1 MPPRNL
7 GNRNPGSER
16 LGDDPPL
23 LLHRPAPAASYP
35 GANVHPPA
43 RELRVAYS
51 VAHMCETFPPNQ
63 QETCNIPRAS
73 IKVGWEN
80 RLRSIEPFFMSLA
93 ARDSEFRRWS
103 GRVDRRI
110 CQTFAASPAE
120 PGELPLGFR
129 AAQRATAKFFA
140 RGVRSEQ
147 SGWSRGERPMTVG
160 TPVLASLHRRLCPVL
175 AVRPDGAN
183 PQWTT
188 RRVVD

>member
-23 LLHRPAPAASYP
+23 LLHRPPPAPSSP

-63 QETCNIPRAS
+63 REDCNIPRVS

-80 RLRSIEPFFMSLA
+80 RLRSSRPASKLFGPGSRPPRDLA
-93 ARDSEFRRWS
+93 Y
-103 GRVDRRI
+103 G
-110 CQTFAASPAE
+110 CQ
-120 PGELPLGFR
+120 GL
-129 AAQRATAKFFA
+129 
-140 RGVRSEQ
+140 VN
-147 SGWSRGERPMTVG
+147 RPVG
-160 TPVLASLHRRLCPVL
+160 
-175 AVRPDGAN
+175 
-183 PQWTT
+183 Q
-188 RRVVD
+188 VV

>member
-63 QETCNIPRAS
+63 QEDCNIPRAS

-80 RLRSIEPFFMSLA
+80 RLQSFELRARMRYGILA
-93 ARDSEFRRWS
+93 QLSRAGGPES
-103 GRVDRRI
+103 G
-110 CQTFAASPAE
+110 
-120 PGELPLGFR
+120 
-129 AAQRATAKFFA
+129 
-140 RGVRSEQ
+140 
-147 SGWSRGERPMTVG
+147 
-160 TPVLASLHRRLCPVL
+160 
-175 AVRPDGAN
+175 
-183 PQWTT
+183 
-188 RRVVD
+188 

>member
-63 QETCNIPRAS
+63 QEDCNIPRAS

-80 RLRSIEPFFMSLA
+80 RLHKIVAFHND
-93 ARDSEFRRWS
+93 ARV
-103 GRVDRRI
+103 RVTVFI
-110 CQTFAASPAE
+110 GEKQFA
-120 PGELPLGFR
+120 LP
-129 AAQRATAKFFA
+129 
-140 RGVRSEQ
+140 
-147 SGWSRGERPMTVG
+147 P
-160 TPVLASLHRRLCPVL
+160 
-175 AVRPDGAN
+175 
-183 PQWTT
+183 
-188 RRVVD
+188 

>member
-23 LLHRPAPAASYP
+23 LLHRPAPAASSP

-63 QETCNIPRAS
+63 QEDCNIPRAS

-80 RLRSIEPFFMSLA
+80 RLRSISSLS
-93 ARDSEFRRWS
+93 D
-103 GRVDRRI
+103 
-110 CQTFAASPAE
+110 FAGTEGFTASTKASDATCDNGMKSRSNQLRLLFLPA
-120 PGELPLGFR
+120 
-129 AAQRATAKFFA
+129 
-140 RGVRSEQ
+140 
-147 SGWSRGERPMTVG
+147 M
-160 TPVLASLHRRLCPVL
+160 
-175 AVRPDGAN
+175 
-183 PQWTT
+183 
-188 RRVVD
+188 

>member
-51 VAHMCETFPPNQ
+51 DAHMCETFPPNQ
-63 QETCNIPRAS
+63 QEDCNIPRAS

-80 RLRSIEPFFMSLA
+80 RLLL
-93 ARDSEFRRWS
+93 
-103 GRVDRRI
+103 
-110 CQTFAASPAE
+110 T
-120 PGELPLGFR
+120 
-129 AAQRATAKFFA
+129 
-140 RGVRSEQ
+140 GVI
-147 SGWSRGERPMTVG
+147 V
-160 TPVLASLHRRLCPVL
+160 VLNCKMPPNIA
-175 AVRPDGAN
+175 
-183 PQWTT
+183 
-188 RRVVD
+188 

>member
-23 LLHRPAPAASYP
+23 LLHRPPPAPSSP

-63 QETCNIPRAS
+63 REDCNIPRAS

-80 RLRSIEPFFMSLA
+80 RLRNNRYAGVTL
-93 ARDSEFRRWS
+93 ARDRTQTTHRRRQVNS
-103 GRVDRRI
+103 
-110 CQTFAASPAE
+110 
-120 PGELPLGFR
+120 
-129 AAQRATAKFFA
+129 K
-140 RGVRSEQ
+140 RGVF
-147 SGWSRGERPMTVG
+147 
-160 TPVLASLHRRLCPVL
+160 A
-175 AVRPDGAN
+175 
-183 PQWTT
+183 
-188 RRVVD
+188 

>member
-63 QETCNIPRAS
+63 QEDCNIPRAS

-80 RLRSIEPFFMSLA
+80 RLQYRGLRASFS
-93 ARDSEFRRWS
+93 
-103 GRVDRRI
+103 
-110 CQTFAASPAE
+110 FAADFLVTL
-120 PGELPLGFR
+120 ELTVLDTLLG
-129 AAQRATAKFFA
+129 ALC
-140 RGVRSEQ
+140 E
-147 SGWSRGERPMTVG
+147 
-160 TPVLASLHRRLCPVL
+160 LLH
-175 AVRPDGAN
+175 
-183 PQWTT
+183 T
-188 RRVVD
+188 R

>member
-7 GNRNPGSER
+7 GNRNPGSEP

-63 QETCNIPRAS
+63 QEDCNIPRAS

-80 RLRSIEPFFMSLA
+80 RLLL
-93 ARDSEFRRWS
+93 
-103 GRVDRRI
+103 
-110 CQTFAASPAE
+110 T
-120 PGELPLGFR
+120 
-129 AAQRATAKFFA
+129 
-140 RGVRSEQ
+140 
-147 SGWSRGERPMTVG
+147 G
-160 TPVLASLHRRLCPVL
+160 TPVTASIWLFIIVFAPSLWNATAAAEAEANLWDINIAGSPEL
-175 AVRPDGAN
+175 PGAGISS
-183 PQWTT
+183 
-188 RRVVD
+188 

>member
-63 QETCNIPRAS
+63 QEDFNIPRAS

-80 RLRSIEPFFMSLA
+80 RLRTNGYILQTQLT
-93 ARDSEFRRWS
+93 DSS
-103 GRVDRRI
+103 GT
-110 CQTFAASPAE
+110 QT
-120 PGELPLGFR
+120 L
-129 AAQRATAKFFA
+129 
-140 RGVRSEQ
+140 VRL
-147 SGWSRGERPMTVG
+147 RLRPTSHV
-160 TPVLASLHRRLCPVL
+160 
-175 AVRPDGAN
+175 
-183 PQWTT
+183 
-188 RRVVD
+188 

>member
-63 QETCNIPRAS
+63 QEDCNKTRAR
-73 IKVGWEN
+73 VTAGCAR
-80 RLRSIEPFFMSLA
+80 RLRDSYCLRNSPETDVGGTSASWRIVWRRSSLL
-93 ARDSEFRRWS
+93 SYFLKTQRR
-103 GRVDRRI
+103 R
-110 CQTFAASPAE
+110 
-120 PGELPLGFR
+120 LH
-129 AAQRATAKFFA
+129 AQEHLKFF
-140 RGVRSEQ
+140 RGF
-147 SGWSRGERPMTVG
+147 
-160 TPVLASLHRRLCPVL
+160 
-175 AVRPDGAN
+175 
-183 PQWTT
+183 
-188 RRVVD
+188 

>member
-23 LLHRPAPAASYP
+23 LLHRPAPAAACP
-35 GANVHPPA
+35 GANAHPPA

-63 QETCNIPRAS
+63 QEDCNIPRAS

-80 RLRSIEPFFMSLA
+80 RLRLTSHRHRSIEPFFMSLA

-129 AAQRATAKFFA
+129 TLADRDTPVGHGA
-140 RGVRSEQ
+140 RRFLFGNC
-147 SGWSRGERPMTVG
+147 GER
-160 TPVLASLHRRLCPVL
+160 LHRLGKEERMLH
-175 AVRPDGAN
+175 RYGAIEL
-183 PQWTT
+183 
-188 RRVVD
+188 

>member
-63 QETCNIPRAS
+63 QEDCNIPRAS

-80 RLRSIEPFFMSLA
+80 RLRSEDLIFCQPCA
-93 ARDSEFRRWS
+93 ARMAQPVRLTPQLDWFC
-103 GRVDRRI
+103 DL
-110 CQTFAASPAE
+110 SPT
-120 PGELPLGFR
+120 PR
-129 AAQRATAKFFA
+129 ARA
-140 RGVRSEQ
+140 
-147 SGWSRGERPMTVG
+147 
-160 TPVLASLHRRLCPVL
+160 HR
-175 AVRPDGAN
+175 
-183 PQWTT
+183 
-188 RRVVD
+188 

>member
-63 QETCNIPRAS
+63 QEDCNIPRAS

-80 RLRSIEPFFMSLA
+80 RLLSTNVTAILINKAEQKPIRLADFENRISTVGCSSLA
-93 ARDSEFRRWS
+93 SD
-103 GRVDRRI
+103 
-110 CQTFAASPAE
+110 
-120 PGELPLGFR
+120 
-129 AAQRATAKFFA
+129 
-140 RGVRSEQ
+140 EQ
-147 SGWSRGERPMTVG
+147 ILDYMCNALMAHNPNMT
-160 TPVLASLHRRLCPVL
+160 PYEQMFL
-175 AVRPDGAN
+175 
-183 PQWTT
+183 
-188 RRVVD
+188 

>member
-63 QETCNIPRAS
+63 QGRLQHPAREHQGVMGEPLTLGLATLDLRHALTTLATLDLRHALATLATLPTLDLKTC
-73 IKVGWEN
+73 
-80 RLRSIEPFFMSLA
+80 
-93 ARDSEFRRWS
+93 
-103 GRVDRRI
+103 
-110 CQTFAASPAE
+110 
-120 PGELPLGFR
+120 ELLI
-129 AAQRATAKFFA
+129 
-140 RGVRSEQ
+140 S
-147 SGWSRGERPMTVG
+147 
-160 TPVLASLHRRLCPVL
+160 
-175 AVRPDGAN
+175 
-183 PQWTT
+183 
-188 RRVVD
+188 